1 MEKLISDT
9 LKLQIDRQAHSGG
22 EKGGEGG
29 SKPILFCEL
38 LLIVL
43 AW

>member
-1 MEKLISDT
+1 MEKFISDT
-9 LKLQIDRQAHSGG
+9 LKLQIDRQVYSGG

-29 SKPILFCEL
+29 SKPILLYEL
-38 LLIVL
+38 LLTVL